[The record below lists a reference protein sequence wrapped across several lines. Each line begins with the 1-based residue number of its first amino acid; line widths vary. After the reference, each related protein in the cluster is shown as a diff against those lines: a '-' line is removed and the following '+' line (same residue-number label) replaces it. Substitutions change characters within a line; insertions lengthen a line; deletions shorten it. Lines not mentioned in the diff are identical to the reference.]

1 MDVKLSNRLSK
12 LPPYLFAEI
21 DKAKNEL
28 VNKGRKILDL
38 GIGDPDLPTPEPIIN
53 AAAEALH
60 NPINHCYPSYKG
72 SFKFREAVSRW
83 YKSRFDVNLDPENE
97 IISLIGS
104 KEGIGH
110 LPLAFL
116 NLGDI
121 SLIPD
126 PAYPVYFV
134 GTIFAGGTAYKMP
147 LLEENNFLP
156 DFENIPTEILEK
168 SKLIYLNY
176 PNNPT
181 SAVADY
187 SFYEKAIFY
196 AKKYD
201 IIIVSDQA
209 YSEIYYDKPPISI
222 LELPNAKDVVIEL
235 NSLSKSFNMTG
246 WRVGMAVGNKKL
258 VEGLGKIKTNIDS
271 GVFGAIQD
279 AAVYAMGHYK
289 DLTDQIR
296 SVYAKRRAQLS
307 DALKV
312 AKFSFKMPE
321 ATFYFWIKTPDGA
334 GSREFAERLLLEKG
348 IVVTPGVGFGESGEG
363 YFRISMTADKK
374 ILEQAAKTIAS
385 L

>member
-1 MDVKLSNRLSK
+1 
-12 LPPYLFAEI
+12 
-21 DKAKNEL
+21 
-28 VNKGRKILDL
+28 
-38 GIGDPDLPTPEPIIN
+38 
-53 AAAEALH
+53 
-60 NPINHCYPSYKG
+60 
-72 SFKFREAVSRW
+72 
-83 YKSRFDVNLDPENE
+83 
-97 IISLIGS
+97 
-104 KEGIGH
+104 
-110 LPLAFL
+110 
-116 NLGDI
+116 
-121 SLIPD
+121 
-126 PAYPVYFV
+126 
-134 GTIFAGGTAYKMP
+134 
-147 LLEENNFLP
+147 
-156 DFENIPTEILEK
+156 
-168 SKLIYLNY
+168 
-176 PNNPT
+176 
-181 SAVADY
+181 
-187 SFYEKAIFY
+187 
-196 AKKYD
+196 
-201 IIIVSDQA
+201 
-209 YSEIYYDKPPISI
+209 
-222 LELPNAKDVVIEL
+222 
-235 NSLSKSFNMTG
+235 MTG